1 MLKQIIKLGGI
12 LCAITLIT
20 VFLLGFV
27 NNITKETIAENR
39 EKAETEAK
47 AELVFA
53 DSFDEISDGIYE
65 GKKDGKTEGYCVK
78 SSSKGYGGDV
88 VMLVGFDKDLKVLGI
103 KILQS
108 SETAGLG
115 SKAASPE
122 FSEAL
127 KGKIAPLTV
136 NRNGTGG
143 EREVDAISGAT
154 ITTNAVTEAIN
165 TAFDRLS
172 KEVGAK

>member
-12 LCAITLIT
+12 LCVITLIT

-27 NNITKETIAENR
+27 NDITKDIILQNR
-39 EKAETEAK
+39 EMAEIQAK
-47 AELVFA
+47 AELVPA
-53 DSFDEISDGIYE
+53 DTFDEIADGIFE
-65 GKKDGKTEGYCVK
+65 GKKGGETAGYCVK
-78 SSSKGYGGDV
+78 SSSKGYGGDI
-88 VMLVGFDKDLKVLGI
+88 VMLVGFDKDLKLLGI

-122 FSEAL
+122 FSDKLA
-127 KGKIAPLTV
+127 GKIAPLAV

-154 ITTNAVTEAIN
+154 ITTNAVAEAIN
-165 TAFDRLS
+165 TAHEKLS
-172 KEVGAK
+172 KEVQVK